1 MSMYFIENSNKY
13 LNNSIKEFFVYSYK
27 AQVNSL
33 VELQDNNGGWHT
45 VLDDNDSY
53 LETSGSASILA
64 GIFKGM
70 YSNVLDKSY
79 EKYAFK
85 GLEFLLN
92 NIYDDGVVLNVS
104 GGTNIG
110 MDKEHYKNIIIA
122 PMAYGQSLTI
132 LALVEA
138 LKYMK

>member
-92 NIYDDGVVLNVS
+92 NIDDDGVVLNVS